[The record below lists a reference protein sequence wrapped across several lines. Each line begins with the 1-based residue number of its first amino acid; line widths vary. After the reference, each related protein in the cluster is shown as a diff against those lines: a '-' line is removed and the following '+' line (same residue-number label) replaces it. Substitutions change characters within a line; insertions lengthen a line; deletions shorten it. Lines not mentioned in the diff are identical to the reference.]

1 MYPLTATPGGAMSA
15 RCVEGA
21 VTAPRAVAFAG
32 QDRWLA
38 GHIPGARLGELRART
53 TCGWLPEP
61 SRFADRANSGPVS
74 KDDRGVAAQPG
85 AIARGWARAGAAI
98 YDPFLALGERRGM
111 RDRRAALLAGA
122 RGRVLAL
129 GAGTGP

>member
-1 MYPLTATPGGAMSA
+1 MLMMTPIESRLVRRGPAGMYPVTATPGGAMSA

-53 TCGWLPEP
+53 TSGWLPEP
-61 SRFADRANSGPVS
+61 SRFVDL
-74 KDDRGVAAQPG
+74 
-85 AIARGWARAGAAI
+85 ITFAG
-98 YDPFLALGERRGM
+98 EHSR
-111 RDRRAALLAGA
+111 
-122 RGRVLAL
+122 
-129 GAGTGP
+129 